1 MKKNVKEIITPI
13 AVLACICLVVT
24 ALLAYINLVTS
35 PIIKEAEDKAAA
47 EARAEVLSE
56 ADSFTP
62 IDTENIPNLP
72 EEVTEIYKADND
84 TGYVFMMT
92 VKGYGGDMK
101 LICGIK
107 SDGTIEKSKTL
118 SHAETSGLGSKT
130 ADEPY
135 RSQYTGI
142 NADTLDS
149 VDTISGATIS
159 SNAYKKAIQSALD
172 AYDIVKEAK

>member
-35 PIIKEAEDKAAA
+35 PIITEAEEKAAA

-56 ADSFTP
+56 ADSFTLL
-62 IDTENIPNLP
+62 DVENLP
-72 EEVTEIYKADND
+72 EEVVEVYKADND
-84 TGYVFMMT
+84 AGYVFILT
-92 VKGYGGDMK
+92 TKGYGGDMK

-107 SDGTIEKSKTL
+107 SDGTIEKSQTL
-118 SHAETSGLGSKT
+118 SHSETSGLGSKT

-135 RSQYTGI
+135 RSQYVGKT
-142 NADTLDS
+142 ADTINE
-149 VDTISGATIS
+149 VDAISGATIS
-159 SNAYKKAIQSALD
+159 SNAYKKAIKGALD
-172 AYDIVKEAK
+172 AYNIVKEAK